1 MAKVGHVVRGGAP
14 GARAEAEGGE
24 PDDSTILRQVLH
36 EVRRLV
42 HRPESEAFSL
52 LRLFAY
58 LVQVAALFV
67 GLVLV
72 IVVEDKS
79 VFIQMGILLQL
90 LALTLFY
97 IEKKQ

>member
-1 MAKVGHVVRGGAP
+1 
-14 GARAEAEGGE
+14 
-24 PDDSTILRQVLH
+24 
-36 EVRRLV
+36 
-42 HRPESEAFSL
+42 
-52 LRLFAY
+52 
-58 LVQVAALFV
+58 VAALFV